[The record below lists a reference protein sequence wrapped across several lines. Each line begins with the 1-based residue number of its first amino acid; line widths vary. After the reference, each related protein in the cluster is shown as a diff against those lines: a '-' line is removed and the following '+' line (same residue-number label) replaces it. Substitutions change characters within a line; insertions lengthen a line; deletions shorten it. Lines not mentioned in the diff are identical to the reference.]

1 VNTIA
6 GYAVADFLL
15 YAAVIV
21 VMVAATFASR
31 GNPARMLLIFSLCGI
46 AALLVGMLTTG
57 MASVIAFISVGLFCS
72 TMWPCIFALAITG
85 LGRNTGQGSSL
96 LVMMIMGGGL
106 VSWLQGWLADVASI
120 HVSFVVGVACFAYL
134 AFYAARTPAILRRQ
148 GIDLDRLAAAAGH

>member
-1 VNTIA
+1 LPAHLRLPAAQDGLGLDTSRIAPFESLYLASLIIGRCAGAAGAFVAPPYARQPMPLLLPYRASGGFLAVNTIA

-72 TMWPCIFALAITG
+72 TMWPCI
-85 LGRNTGQGSSL
+85 
-96 LVMMIMGGGL
+96 
-106 VSWLQGWLADVASI
+106 
-120 HVSFVVGVACFAYL
+120 
-134 AFYAARTPAILRRQ
+134 
-148 GIDLDRLAAAAGH
+148 

>member
-1 VNTIA
+1 
-6 GYAVADFLL
+6 
-15 YAAVIV
+15 
-21 VMVAATFASR
+21 
-31 GNPARMLLIFSLCGI
+31 

-120 HVSFVVGVACFAYL
+120 HVSFVVGVAYL